1 MKKPKLLAPAGDMSR
16 LKTAID
22 YGADAVYIGGKMFGL
37 RANAGNF
44 DLEEI
49 AQGVG
54 YAHEQGKEVYVTVN
68 ILAHNYDLAT
78 MEEYIRRLIA
88 LKIDGIIAADAG
100 VIAMIRQI
108 DPAMHISLSTQAS
121 CTNYRAAQFWHQAGV
136 NRIVLA
142 RELSAEEIAEIIQKK
157 PDGLQIE
164 IFVHGAMCIAYSDRC
179 LLSHVMA
186 ARSANRGDCAQPCR
200 WNYRLVEE
208 KRQGEYFP
216 VFEEEQ
222 GTYILNSKDLCLIE
236 HLDKIIDMGVDVLK
250 IEGRMKTE
258 FYVATVVGAYRRAI
272 DAYMKSPAQYHGM
285 KDALKEEVKKISYR
299 EYTTGFFCEKTD
311 AMSQNY
317 NDSSYVRDWEF
328 AGVVMDY
335 DPVKKAATI
344 QQRNKVVAGTT
355 VEIIGPYRDYIT
367 YKIEQMRDIEGNSIS
382 SAPRAMQLFCFDIDA
397 PLRRGDMIR
406 QPIK

>member
-1 MKKPKLLAPAGDMSR
+1 
-16 LKTAID
+16 
-22 YGADAVYIGGKMFGL
+22 
-37 RANAGNF
+37 
-44 DLEEI
+44 
-49 AQGVG
+49 
-54 YAHEQGKEVYVTVN
+54 
-68 ILAHNYDLAT
+68 
-78 MEEYIRRLIA
+78 
-88 LKIDGIIAADAG
+88 
-100 VIAMIRQI
+100 
-108 DPAMHISLSTQAS
+108 
-121 CTNYRAAQFWHQAGV
+121 
-136 NRIVLA
+136 
-142 RELSAEEIAEIIQKK
+142 
-157 PDGLQIE
+157 
-164 IFVHGAMCIAYSDRC
+164 
-179 LLSHVMA
+179 MA

-344 QQRNKVVAGTT
+344 QQRNKVVAKRDNG
-355 VEIIGPYRDYIT
+355 GDYRPLQRLYYIQNRT
-367 YKIEQMRDIEGNSIS
+367 DARYEGNSIS